1 MVHHPRDSGAKSRPG
16 QAENKKSFAGG
27 KSAGPK
33 GASKGGSKGGPKGP
47 VKPVKTERVAKALA
61 RAGVASRR
69 EVERLINLG
78 KVAVNGRILDGP
90 AVLVS
95 RDDILT
101 VDGQV
106 VNAPEATRLWRYH
119 KPVGLVTTHKD
130 PQDRPTVFQNLPEG
144 LPRVLSVGRLDLNSE
159 GLLLLTNDGEL
170 ARALEMPNNGW
181 RRVYRVR
188 ALGHATQEKLDRLKD
203 GITVD
208 GVHYGAIEATLEKA
222 KENRT
227 GGANVWIT
235 VALNEGKNREV
246 RKVLEALNLK
256 VNRLIRVAYGPFQL
270 GTLEV
275 GYAEEIGPRVIREQL
290 AELIAPENLP
300 TGDKVTTPLSTP
312 GRRPNGSTRAPTANA
327 IAAPSRKPRRVRAL
341 AEKAESEAQAQRD
354 SRPSRGPRRDD
365 GRPSGP
371 RSQSGD
377 RPYRAK
383 GPPRE
388 GSAERPYRPRTD
400 AEQGERSG
408 PDRGFKPRGPRRE
421 GETGGDRPYKSRG
434 PRPDGARAERSGD
447 GDRGFKPRG
456 PRPGGEGGGD
466 RPYRA
471 RGPRAD
477 AERSGSGERS
487 YKPRTSRPGGDSA
500 GDRPYKPRGLRAE
513 GSSGAARAGGKPA
526 GGKGPRNLGPK
537 MEGRRDDGPRG
548 GFKGG
553 PKAGPGG
560 GRGGPR
566 PEGRPQG
573 KPGGRPQGG
582 PRGPKR

>member
-1 MVHHPRDSGAKSRPG
+1 MVHHPRESGAKSRSG

-33 GASKGGSKGGPKGP
+33 GASKGQSKGGPKGP
-47 VKPVKTERVAKALA
+47 AKPVRTERVAKALA

-78 KVAVNGRILDGP
+78 KVAVNGRILDTP

-101 VDGQV
+101 VDGEV

-144 LPRVLSVGRLDLNSE
+144 LPRVVSVGRLDLNSE
-159 GLLLLTNDGEL
+159 GLLLLTNDGDL

-208 GVHYGAIEATLEKA
+208 GVRYGAIEATLEKA

-246 RKVLEALNLK
+246 RKVLDALNLK

-270 GTLEV
+270 GTLEA
-275 GYAEEIGPRVIREQL
+275 GAAEEVGPRVIREQL
-290 AELIAPENLP
+290 AELIKPESLP
-300 TGDKVTTPLSTP
+300 TGDKVTTPLSKP
-312 GRRPNGSTRAPTANA
+312 GRRPNGSTRAPTVNA
-327 IAAPSRKPRRVRAL
+327 LADPGRKPSRVRAL
-341 AEKAESEAQAQRD
+341 AEKAESEAQSQRD
-354 SRPSRGPRRDD
+354 TRPARGPRRDD

-371 RSQSGD
+371 RSQGGD

-388 GSAERPYRPRTD
+388 GGGDRPYRPRTD

-408 PDRGFKPRGPRRE
+408 GGDRSFKPRGPRRE
-421 GETGGDRPYKSRG
+421 GETGGDRPYKARG
-434 PRPDGARAERSGD
+434 PRPEGAHGERSGA
-447 GDRGFKPRG
+447 
-456 PRPGGEGGGD
+456 GD
-466 RPYRA
+466 RPYKP

-487 YKPRTSRPGGDSA
+487 YKPRTPRPGGE
-500 GDRPYKPRGLRAE
+500 GDRPYKPRGPRVEGAE
-513 GSSGAARAGGKPA
+513 GGARAGGKPA
-526 GGKGPRNLGPK
+526 HGKGPRNFGPK

-548 GFKGG
+548 GFRGG

-560 GRGGPR
+560 GRGAPR
-566 PEGRPQG
+566 PGGRPQG

>member
-1 MVHHPRDSGAKSRPG
+1 MVHHPRESGAKSRSG
-16 QAENKKSFAGG
+16 QAENKKSFSGG
-27 KSAGPK
+27 KPSGPK
-33 GASKGGSKGGPKGP
+33 GASKGAAKGP
-47 VKPVKTERVAKALA
+47 AKPVKTERVAKALA

-101 VDGQV
+101 VDGEV

-144 LPRVLSVGRLDLNSE
+144 LPRVVSVGRLDLNSE
-159 GLLLLTNDGEL
+159 GLLLLTNDGDL

-208 GVHYGAIEATLEKA
+208 GVRYGAIEATLDKA

-246 RKVLEALNLK
+246 RKVLDALNLK

-270 GTLEV
+270 GTLEA
-275 GYAEEIGPRVIREQL
+275 GYAEEVGPRVIREQL
-290 AELIAPENLP
+290 AELIAPESLP
-300 TGDKVTTPLSTP
+300 TGDKVSTPLSKP

-327 IAAPSRKPRRVRAL
+327 IADPSRKPSRVRAL
-341 AEKAESEAQAQRD
+341 AEKADAEAQDQRAQHRPE
-354 SRPSRGPRRDD
+354 RPSRGPRRE
-365 GRPSGP
+365 
-371 RSQSGD
+371 GD
-377 RPYRAK
+377 RPGGRSFGDKPFRGK

-388 GSAERPYRPRTD
+388 
-400 AEQGERSG
+400 
-408 PDRGFKPRGPRRE
+408 
-421 GETGGDRPYKSRG
+421 
-434 PRPDGARAERSGD
+434 RAEGR
-447 GDRGFKPRG
+447 
-456 PRPGGEGGGD
+456 D

-471 RGPRAD
+471 RGPRAEGEGS
-477 AERSGSGERS
+477 ER
-487 YKPRTSRPGGDSA
+487 
-500 GDRPYKPRGLRAE
+500 GDRPNRPYAPRGEGGEERAYRPRGPRAEGSGGERTYKPRGPRASDGGE
-513 GSSGAARAGGKPA
+513 GGFKRGGGDRPFKPRGPRAADGEGGGRGGKPGFA
-526 GGKGPRNLGPK
+526 KSGPKMGPK
-537 MEGRRDDGPRG
+537 MEGRRDDRPRG

-553 PKAGPGG
+553 PKVEAGGG
-560 GRGGPR
+560 AGRGGPR
-566 PEGRPQG
+566 PGGRPGG

-582 PRGPKR
+582 GPRGPKR